1 VAENVSGN
9 ESPTVTG
16 REISR
21 KVQFYGLSIKVSAK
35 RGKDNYVQLG
45 SNEILLLFNKIKKLS
60 KELPKEISG
69 ESLKEKIPEEILEKA
84 YGKNIPETIKLE
96 DITEIEVERELLK
109 DSAFIPMY
117 EFKKTEEHENE
128 EGQTGTN
135 TRPPK
140 KYLFMRFPSLQ
151 DDSRELEEE
160 LTYPIRGQLI
170 MSRADALPLII
181 KNNGQSEDLEIPE
194 DALGLGEITHFMIFG
209 DGTVLL
215 EFNPHGPRA
224 RLFEKYLKEKL
235 KLIFEQYS
243 TSLESIIQRV
253 EGARERGIKY
263 ILIELSPYSNDE
275 LIEELRARN
284 IRFRSVSFSIA
295 AFSEIEVD
303 ELIDDEEEEP
313 STAGGL
319 LSLMIGIRKYYKEH
333 RIPLPDRIYL
343 IINNS
348 EGYTID
354 EVLEFKWV
362 FERENLAKKKGKEG
376 LTKLE
381 VETFNQDRYD
391 LLAPLIE
398 TKIVAITEKP
408 QSKKIVSKMLYQKM
422 RQAYNTFAA
431 QRL

>member
-1 VAENVSGN
+1 MAENVN
-9 ESPTVTG
+9 KREVTTTG

-35 RGKDNYVQLG
+35 RGKDNYVQLK
-45 SNEILLLFNKIKKLS
+45 SNEILQLFNKIKELS
-60 KELPKEISG
+60 KELPKEISRETLQEKVPEEVLKNAFE
-69 ESLKEKIPEEILEKA
+69 ESIPEK
-84 YGKNIPETIKLE
+84 IKLE

-117 EFKKTEEHENE
+117 EFTRTEERENE
-128 EGQTGTN
+128 ESQARTN

-151 DDSRELEEE
+151 DDSKEFDGT

-194 DALGLGEITHFMIFG
+194 DALGLGEITHFMIFK

-224 RLFEKYLKEKL
+224 RLFEKYLREKL
-235 KLIFEQYS
+235 KLIFEQYPDG
-243 TSLESIIQRV
+243 LENIIKRV
-253 EGARERGIKY
+253 DGAEDRGIRY
-263 ILIELSPYSNDE
+263 ILAELSPYSNNE
-275 LIEELRARN
+275 LIKELKAKN
-284 IRFRSVSFSIA
+284 VKFKSISFAIA
-295 AFSEIEVD
+295 AFSEIEVE
-303 ELIDDEEEEP
+303 ELSEDDLEEP
-313 STAGGL
+313 PTTGGP
-319 LSLMIGIRKYYKEH
+319 LSLIRGIKKYYKEQG
-333 RIPLPDRIYL
+333 IPLPDGIYL
-343 IINNS
+343 TIKSS
-348 EGYTID
+348 EGYTVD
-354 EVLEFKWV
+354 EVLEFKWA
-362 FERENLAKKKGKEG
+362 FEKEALAKKRGKEG

-381 VETFNQDRYD
+381 VETFNYDHYD

-398 TKIVAITEKP
+398 TKIVATTEKP
-408 QSKKIVSKMLYQKM
+408 QSKKLVSRILYQKM
-422 RQAYNTFAA
+422 EKAYNSFAE